1 MDAHQLATGAVSMNL
16 HQLRC
21 FVLAAEEFHF
31 GPRHRSLKCFHQ
43 RGRFVRLL
51 EEDLNTLLFLR
62 TTRRVVLTEEGK
74 QLLGEAC
81 KLLAHAD
88 TIRARFRDNVR
99 LRATRPS
106 IGTID
111 SAAEGLLPRFCGI
124 SARFGRKLRFS
135 CSRIRQSGSCREYRQ
150 VGSTLLSLGHPRF
163 RQPILSV
170 GICLTKP
177 RFLQLRPRI
186 HWCFAGASK

>member
-21 FVLAAEEFHF
+21 FVLAAEELHF
-31 GPRHRSLKCFHQ
+31 GRAAQKLEMLPSAL
-43 RGRFVRLL
+43 GRFVRLL

-74 QLLGEAC
+74 QLLGEAR

-99 LRATRPS
+99 LKATRLS

-111 SAAEGLLPRFCGI
+111 SAAAGLLP
-124 SARFGRKLRFS
+124 
-135 CSRIRQSGSCREYRQ
+135 
-150 VGSTLLSLGHPRF
+150 TLLKDFRKVRPEVEVQLLEDKTIRLLPRV
-163 RQPILSV
+163 LSGRLDLAFV
-170 GICLTKP
+170 RPPKIGPTLTISP
-177 RFLQLRPRI
+177 
-186 HWCFAGASK
+186 